1 MIKGVGSTPPTPQ
14 RAREIK
20 DWSAHFVS
28 RLRRHHLALLHRSTS
43 KGERPR
49 TPPSHHFSSS
59 LHPCLH
65 LSTSE
70 LDFKISQLL
79 TMTTVRT
86 TKKSRVEEVAAA
98 SQEPSAIENGST
110 DRISS
115 LSDAILSSIISMS
128 QEPFGFYR
136 SSA

>member
-1 MIKGVGSTPPTPQ
+1 
-14 RAREIK
+14 
-20 DWSAHFVS
+20 
-28 RLRRHHLALLHRSTS
+28 
-43 KGERPR
+43 
-49 TPPSHHFSSS
+49 
-59 LHPCLH
+59 
-65 LSTSE
+65 
-70 LDFKISQLL
+70 
-79 TMTTVRT
+79 MTTVRT